1 MDKLGTQRSD
11 GVHGLAIFADVQTQV
26 ILLAPAVAA
35 GLNACKHN
43 LQGIQAQ
50 GLCIR
55 CGSFQLIIASVPP
68 VIQENGVGILGIR
81 FLIVHEGRV
90 RAVEFILVTDAAR
103 GIYNRVIPLDVQ
115 AGVPHLL
122 HECLVERNIGGGDRF
137 FLVDEETIEAIV
149 LAHLNELLC
158 IGEAAV
164 LVLGQELGMLQT
176 GTGQEDTA
184 DGQHAVLMG
193 GVGVAGVGHVDEAK
207 LELTVLPGIGN
218 TALVLIHLIGD
229 FLGGHPVPRAV
240 VVGIL
245 PEVEQILAE
254 LVGVGIA
261 VEECVA
267 IVAGQGEP
275 LGFGAQ
281 VRVSLGCGQGSIAVL
296 QRNLRT
302 EHITPGVGFRAPVQ
316 EILGT
321 VAMLVGLI
329 FASGAL
335 SQIREGIT
343 GHCERGRA
351 CRHQNSQERSQ
362 RSFASFQF
370 TLPPYFLRP
379 SRKSHR

>member
-1 MDKLGTQRSD
+1 
-11 GVHGLAIFADVQTQV
+11 
-26 ILLAPAVAA
+26 
-35 GLNACKHN
+35 
-43 LQGIQAQ
+43 
-50 GLCIR
+50 
-55 CGSFQLIIASVPP
+55 
-68 VIQENGVGILGIR
+68 
-81 FLIVHEGRV
+81 
-90 RAVEFILVTDAAR
+90 
-103 GIYNRVIPLDVQ
+103 
-115 AGVPHLL
+115 
-122 HECLVERNIGGGDRF
+122 
-137 FLVDEETIEAIV
+137 
-149 LAHLNELLC
+149 
-158 IGEAAV
+158 
-164 LVLGQELGMLQT
+164 MLQT
-176 GTGQEDTA
+176 GTGQEDTT

-193 GVGVAGVGHVDEAK
+193 GVGVAGVGQVHKTELK
-207 LELTVLPGIGN
+207 LTVFPSVRHA
-218 TALVLIHLIGD
+218 ALILVHTFRH

-281 VRVSLGCGQGSIAVL
+281 LRVGLSCGQGSVAVL

-302 EHITPGVGFRAPVQ
+302 EHITPRVSFRGPVQ

-321 VAMLVGLI
+321 VAVLVGLV
-329 FASGAL
+329 FTSGAL
-335 SQIREGIT
+335 AQIGEGVA
-343 GHCERGRA
+343 GHCKRGRA
-351 CRHQNSQERSQ
+351 CRHQNSQKRSQ